1 MKIENKTH
9 SKEEILEKISSFLNN
24 QLTDKE
30 FVINN
35 ITLECKYNWI
45 GEDYNS
51 RYKILASRDYEI
63 VLKVKGL

>member
-1 MKIENKTH
+1 MKIESKTYNKNELLDQIK
-9 SKEEILEKISSFLNN
+9 SFISDNLI
-24 QLTDKE
+24 DKE
-30 FVINN
+30 FVIND

-45 GEDYNS
+45 GENDNI